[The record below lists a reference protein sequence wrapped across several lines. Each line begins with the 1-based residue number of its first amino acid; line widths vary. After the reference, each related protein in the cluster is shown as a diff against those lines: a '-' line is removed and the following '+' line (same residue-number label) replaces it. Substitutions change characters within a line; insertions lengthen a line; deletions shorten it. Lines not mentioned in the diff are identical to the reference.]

1 MSEKICPH
9 CGTPADPD
17 ARFCTSCGAS
27 LEKADVA
34 EAQVVDASDD
44 AFTSVPADTPDDTS
58 ETATAEVVSAEAAA
72 AEATAAP
79 DTVVVAQETS
89 VAENPVP
96 PAPEPAAVPE
106 SAATPNAAPAQQV
119 YYAQPVPPAQQAYG
133 QQAYTQQSYQQQGY
147 QQGYQQQSYG
157 QPQQPGYAAQPQQPV
172 QPAAPVQPGPLSQ
185 GWHDL
190 TSQSGWFGTAM
201 LLMLLN
207 LVPILGWYAQGY
219 MLEWATQAGSGA
231 QGLPKPHFTRTTLW
245 RGFLYGVLSFLG
257 GIIGLGF
264 TLLFK
269 IPLVGIILYI
279 VWMILVGVFVAMAG
293 VRMTAKDSFGAA
305 FDLSDLW
312 EQFKQAPWG
321 VILAV
326 FVPGLI
332 VGVIMAI
339 IYTAVFASSFYSL
352 GNVLE
357 NLAYMGS
364 SSSYMG
370 YGMGSMGLESL
381 LNMLLGSLTAVG
393 FGAAVATLVQTA
405 LSTIAQLWSFRAV
418 GVWMSRQDPDW
429 RA

>member
-9 CGTPADPD
+9 CGTPADPG
-17 ARFCTSCGAS
+17 ARFCTSCGAN
-27 LEKADVA
+27 LEEVDVA
-34 EAQVVDASDD
+34 EAQVMAASDD
-44 AFTSVPADTPDDTS
+44 ASDALDAASVG
-58 ETATAEVVSAEAAA
+58 AAA
-72 AEATAAP
+72 APEAASEAA
-79 DTVVVAQETS
+79 VIEEEAS

-96 PAPEPAAVPE
+96 PAPEPAPVPE
-106 SAATPNAAPAQQV
+106 GAAAPNAAPAPQA
-119 YYAQPVPPAQQAYG
+119 YYAQPVPQAQQAYG
-133 QQAYTQQSYQQQGY
+133 QQDYQQQGY
-147 QQGYQQQSYG
+147 QQQDYGQQAYGQPAQPGYAG
-157 QPQQPGYAAQPQQPV
+157 QPQQPVP
-172 QPAAPVQPGPLSQ
+172 PAAPAQPGPLSQ

-190 TSQSGWFGTAM
+190 TGQPGWFGTAM

-207 LVPILGWYAQGY
+207 LVPFLGWYAQGY
-219 MLEWATQAGSGA
+219 MLEWAIQAGDGA
-231 QGLPKPHFTRTTLW
+231 QGLPKPRFTRTTLW
-245 RGFLYGVLSFLG
+245 RGFLYAVLSLLG

-269 IPLVGIILYI
+269 IPLVGILLYI
-279 VWMILVGVFVAMAG
+279 AWMILVSVFVAMAG

-312 EQFKQAPWG
+312 DQFRQAPWG

-332 VGVIMAI
+332 VGVIMAV

-352 GNVLE
+352 GNLLE

-364 SSSYMG
+364 SASYMG
-370 YGMGSMGLESL
+370 YGMGAVGLESL
-381 LNMLLGSLTAVG
+381 LNMLLDSLTAVG
-393 FGAAVATLVQTA
+393 FGAAVATLVQTM
-405 LSTIAQLWSFRAV
+405 LSTIAQLWSLRAA

>member
-9 CGTPADPD
+9 CGTPADPG
-17 ARFCTSCGAS
+17 ARFCTSCGAH
-27 LEKADVA
+27 LEEVDVA
-34 EAQVVDASDD
+34 EAQVMAASDD
-44 AFTSVPADTPDDTS
+44 TSDALDAAPVGAGAAP
-58 ETATAEVVSAEAAA
+58 EAASEA
-72 AEATAAP
+72 AVIEVEA
-79 DTVVVAQETS
+79 S

-96 PAPEPAAVPE
+96 PAPEPAPVPE
-106 SAATPNAAPAQQV
+106 SAAASEAVPAPNAVPASQA
-119 YYAQPVPPAQQAYG
+119 YYAQPVPQAQQAYG
-133 QQAYTQQSYQQQGY
+133 QQAYAQQGAP
-147 QQGYQQQSYG
+147 QQGYQQQGFGQQAYGQPAQPGYAG
-157 QPQQPGYAAQPQQPV
+157 QPQQPVP
-172 QPAAPVQPGPLSQ
+172 PAAPAQPGPLSQ

-190 TSQSGWFGTAM
+190 TGQPGWFGTAM

-219 MLEWATQAGSGA
+219 MLEWAIQAGDGA
-231 QGLPKPHFTRTTLW
+231 QGLPKPRFTRTTLW
-245 RGFLYGVLSFLG
+245 RGFLYAVLSLLG

-269 IPLVGIILYI
+269 IPLVGILLYI
-279 VWMILVGVFVAMAG
+279 AWMILVSVFVAMAG
-293 VRMTAKDSFGAA
+293 VRMTAKDDFRAA

-312 EQFKQAPWG
+312 DQFKQAPWG

-332 VGVIMAI
+332 VGVIMAV

-352 GNVLE
+352 GNLLE

-364 SSSYMG
+364 SASYMG
-370 YGMGSMGLESL
+370 YGMGAVGLESL
-381 LNMLLGSLTAVG
+381 LNMLLDSLTAVG
-393 FGAAVATLVQTA
+393 FGAAVATLVQTV
-405 LSTIAQLWSFRAV
+405 LSTIAQLWSLRAV

>member
-9 CGTPADPD
+9 CGTPADPG
-17 ARFCTSCGAS
+17 ARFCTSCGAN
-27 LEKADVA
+27 LEEVDVA
-34 EAQVVDASDD
+34 EAQVMAASDAASD
-44 AFTSVPADTPDDTS
+44 ALDAASVG
-58 ETATAEVVSAEAAA
+58 AAA
-72 AEATAAP
+72 APEAASEAA
-79 DTVVVAQETS
+79 VIEEEAS

-96 PAPEPAAVPE
+96 PAPEPAPVPE
-106 SAATPNAAPAQQV
+106 GAAAPNAAPAPQA
-119 YYAQPVPPAQQAYG
+119 YYAQPVPQAQQAYG
-133 QQAYTQQSYQQQGY
+133 QQAYAQQGAP
-147 QQGYQQQSYG
+147 QQGYQQQGFGQQAYG
-157 QPQQPGYAAQPQQPV
+157 QPAQSGCACQPQQPV
-172 QPAAPVQPGPLSQ
+172 PPAAPAQPGPLSQ

-190 TSQSGWFGTAM
+190 TGQPGWFGTAM

-219 MLEWATQAGSGA
+219 MLEWAIQAGDGA
-231 QGLPKPHFTRTTLW
+231 QGLPKPRFTRTTLW
-245 RGFLYGVLSFLG
+245 RGFLYAALSLLG

-269 IPLVGIILYI
+269 IPLVGILLYI
-279 VWMILVGVFVAMAG
+279 AWMILVSVFVAMAG

-312 EQFKQAPWG
+312 DQFKQAPWG

-332 VGVIMAI
+332 VGVIMAV

-352 GNVLE
+352 GSLLE

-364 SSSYMG
+364 SASYMG
-370 YGMGSMGLESL
+370 YGLGAAGLENL

-393 FGAAVATLVQTA
+393 FGVAVATLVQTV
-405 LSTIAQLWSFRAV
+405 LSTIAQLWSLRAV
-418 GVWMSRQDPDW
+418 GVWMSRLDPDW